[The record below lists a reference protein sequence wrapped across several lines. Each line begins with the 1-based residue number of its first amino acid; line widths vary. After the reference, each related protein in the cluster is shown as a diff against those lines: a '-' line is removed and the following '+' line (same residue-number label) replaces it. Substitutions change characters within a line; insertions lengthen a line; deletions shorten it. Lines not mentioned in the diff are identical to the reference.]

1 VDLGHVCEDS
11 MSDDLEEIE
20 TEAARPDH
28 PVEWPKNDPVP
39 DGGVPLPPEQQ
50 TPPVEDEE

>member
-1 VDLGHVCEDS
+1 

-50 TPPVEDEE
+50 TPPVEEGNA